1 MYKNKQLEK
10 QEFDYSYKRW
20 MNECHTHRFNE
31 TQLKQGGT

>member
-20 MNECHTHRFNE
+20 MNVILTDL
-31 TQLKQGGT
+31 TKQQLKQGGT